1 MNIIRLTFANLKRY
15 IKTTPLISGLL
26 FMPLVLVVLVTLFTG
41 SSTSMYSSD
50 VLLVCNSSGKYESE
64 LIKKGLK
71 VDDKNVFSY
80 DKEADAIN
88 KLENNN
94 TPAVFVLDK
103 NFSSNIDNTIKPSVK
118 VYKTQE
124 GGGSIW
130 SESLIENF
138 INDKLK
144 ESVDPNINSK
154 LVTTTIVENNKILDA
169 DSLIAVLLICYCLY
183 SNSGILCKDF
193 LDLRSNN
200 VLKRMISTKNKNI
213 EIVFSIFLALFLLQ
227 ALSCFVV
234 MIILKFIFSININF
248 NMFLIVIANSFAST
262 GVVIAFTRVFK
273 SETAITIASLLYS
286 LGIMFLGITSILDY
300 LGSNLGFLNSLSK
313 LSPIYWTLEAFN
325 SSNVGFSF
333 IMIILIGL
341 VFATAGSFNLKEFAK
356 N

>member
-1 MNIIRLTFANLKRY
+1 MNILRLTFANLKRY
-15 IKTTPLISGLL
+15 IKTLPLISGLL
-26 FMPLVLVVLVTLFTG
+26 LMPLVLVVLVTVFTG

-50 VLLVCNSSGKYESE
+50 ILLVCNSNGKYESE
-64 LIKKGLK
+64 LIKELK
-71 VDDKNVFSY
+71 VDDKHVFSY
-80 DKEADAIN
+80 DKESHAIN
-88 KLENNN
+88 QLKNNN

-118 VYKTQE
+118 SYKTQE
-124 GGGSIW
+124 GGGSTW

-154 LVTTTIVENNKILDA
+154 LITATVIENKKLLNA

-183 SNSGILCKDF
+183 TNSGVLCKDF

-234 MIILKFIFSININF
+234 MIILKFILSININF

-273 SETAITIASLLYS
+273 SETAITMASLLYS

>member
-15 IKTTPLISGLL
+15 IKTTHLISRLL

-50 VLLVCNSSGKYESE
+50 ILLVCNSNGKYESE
-64 LIKKGLK
+64 LIKELK
-71 VDDKNVFSY
+71 IDDKNVFSY
-80 DKEADAIN
+80 DKESDAID
-88 KLENNN
+88 KLKNNN

-103 NFSSNIDNTIKPSVK
+103 DFSSNIYNTIKPSVK

-130 SESLIENF
+130 SESLIEKF

-144 ESVDPNINSK
+144 ESLDPSINSK
-154 LVTTTIVENNKILDA
+154 LVTATIVENNKILDA
-169 DSLIAVLLICYCLY
+169 DSLIAILLICYCLY
-183 SNSGILCKDF
+183 GNSGILCKDF

-200 VLKRMISTKNKNI
+200 VLTRMISTKNKNI

-262 GVVIAFTRVFK
+262 GVVIAFTRLFK
-273 SETAITIASLLYS
+273 NETSITMASMLYS
-286 LGIMFLGITSILDY
+286 IGIMFLGMTSILGS
-300 LGSNLGFLNSLSK
+300 LSSNLGFLNSLSK

-325 SSNVGFSF
+325 SSNVGFSL
-333 IMIILIGL
+333 ILIILIGL
-341 VFATAGSFNLKEFAK
+341 VFVTAGSFKLKEFAK